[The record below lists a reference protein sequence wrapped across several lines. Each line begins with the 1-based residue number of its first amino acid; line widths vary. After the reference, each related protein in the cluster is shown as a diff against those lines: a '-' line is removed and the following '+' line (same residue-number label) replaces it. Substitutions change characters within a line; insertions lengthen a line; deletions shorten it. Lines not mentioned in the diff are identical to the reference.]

1 MLLVED
7 ESHVRKIVR
16 LSLES
21 KGYRVLEASKASEA
35 LEVAEKHSQSI
46 ALMLTDVVMPEVSG
60 PELATTI
67 RRLYPNISVIFMSG
81 YNEDEVLRYGIV
93 KNQEILFNKP
103 LDFASLAIKV
113 REVLDQKCQP
123 TPVTVT

>member
-1 MLLVED
+1 
-7 ESHVRKIVR
+7 
-16 LSLES
+16 
-21 KGYRVLEASKASEA
+21 
-35 LEVAEKHSQSI
+35 
-46 ALMLTDVVMPEVSG
+46 MLTDVVMPEVSG